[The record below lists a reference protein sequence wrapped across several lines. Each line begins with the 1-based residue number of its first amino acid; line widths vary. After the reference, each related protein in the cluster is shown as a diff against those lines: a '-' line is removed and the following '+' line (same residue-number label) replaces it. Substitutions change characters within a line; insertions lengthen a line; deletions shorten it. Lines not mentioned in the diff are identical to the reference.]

1 MNIQEI
7 STFLAVC
14 KYGAFSKAAE
24 QLYMTQ
30 PTVSWYISSLEK
42 ELGHQLFIR
51 KRGQKGIIMTD
62 AGKIFYQ
69 QAIKWEA
76 LWNETKML
84 LEKKSYTRYNFACVH
99 SLSHQLIPFLHS
111 WFENAM
117 PDCSVSMTSRPSGA
131 IISGLE
137 NKEYDAGLAVMASST
152 DRAIITPFASEKMV
166 FVCRKDSTYPDQV
179 RVNDLNIA
187 HHICINWTE
196 DLKSWRQNYFYG
208 RPYAELNSFDE
219 LMYFFSK
226 PEIWSI
232 LPYTSWYYMQD
243 KLKICELDHPPK
255 NRNFYLATSTPPKE
269 DFTLPVADALKE
281 FFQQFDQ
288 GIQLLQ

>member
-24 QLYMTQ
+24 NLYMTQ

-42 ELGHQLFIR
+42 ELGHQLFLR
-51 KRGQKGIIMTD
+51 KRGQKGVVMTD

-69 QAIKWEA
+69 QAVKWEA
-76 LWNETKML
+76 LWNETKAL
-84 LEKKSYTRYNFACVH
+84 LETKSYTKYTFACIH

-111 WFENAM
+111 FFEEQL
-117 PDCSVSMTSRPSGA
+117 PDCSVAMSSRPSLA
-131 IISGLE
+131 IVSGVE
-137 NKEYDAGLAVMASST
+137 NKEYDAGLEILYPST
-152 DRAIITPFASEKMV
+152 DRAKIIPLAAEKLV
-166 FVCRKDSTYPDQV
+166 FVCRKDADYPDHV
-179 RVNDLNIA
+179 RVNDLKIDD
-187 HHICINWTE
+187 HICLNWTE
-196 DLKSWRQNYFYG
+196 DLKTWRQNYFYG
-208 RPYAELNSFDE
+208 RPYAELSSFDE

-232 LPYTSWYYMQD
+232 LPYTSYYTMRD

-255 NRNFYLATSTPPKE
+255 DRPFYIVESTSDKG
-269 DFTLPVADALKE
+269 E
-281 FFQQFDQ
+281 FFTPLREALTQFFNQ
-288 GIQLLQ
+288 FPEGVQLI